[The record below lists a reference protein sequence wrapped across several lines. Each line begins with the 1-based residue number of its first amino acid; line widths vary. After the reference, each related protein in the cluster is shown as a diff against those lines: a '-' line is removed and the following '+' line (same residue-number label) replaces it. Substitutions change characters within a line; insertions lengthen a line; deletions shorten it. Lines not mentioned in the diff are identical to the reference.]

1 LITEAD
7 LLYALERFAEAGK
20 AYRRAANADPK
31 RAGRAWLMAGYAALQ
46 LQDAA
51 AGREALTKAAA
62 FQGQRQAALVAM
74 RRLPDDN
81 PPEAEEPQAPAT
93 KSRPSPG

>member
-1 LITEAD
+1 
-7 LLYALERFAEAGK
+7 
-20 AYRRAANADPK
+20 DPK

-62 FQGQRQAALVAM
+62 FEGQRQAALVAM
-74 RRLPDDN
+74 RRLPEDM
-81 PPEAEEPQAPAT
+81 PSEAEGHTEPAT
-93 KSRPSPG
+93 RSRPSPG